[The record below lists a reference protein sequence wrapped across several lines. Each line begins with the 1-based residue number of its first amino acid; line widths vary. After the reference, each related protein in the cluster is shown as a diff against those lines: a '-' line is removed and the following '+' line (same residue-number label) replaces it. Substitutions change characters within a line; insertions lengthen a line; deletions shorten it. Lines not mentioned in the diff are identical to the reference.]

1 MQKQHLEQ
9 YYLDRD
15 YNCAESVLRGA
26 NDEFDLQIP
35 EEGLKLVGAYGG
47 GFGCGITCGALCGAM
62 AAISAARIHERAHED
77 PAFKDVCSG
86 FVARFEEKM
95 GSLQCKELKKR
106 FQKEGKRC
114 FAVVEQTAELLEEY
128 LKELEQ
134 GKEE

>member
-15 YNCAESVLRGA
+15 YNCAESALRGA

-77 PAFKDVCSG
+77 PAAALWPALKRKW
-86 FVARFEEKM
+86 ARYNVR
-95 GSLQCKELKKR
+95 S
-106 FQKEGKRC
+106 
-114 FAVVEQTAELLEEY
+114 
-128 LKELEQ
+128 
-134 GKEE
+134 